1 MMQRYDNVR
10 TKIGE
15 GKVLDTK
22 TDANIWR
29 KKKAKYAAHN

>member
-1 MMQRYDNVR
+1 MMQKYDKVR

-15 GKVLDTK
+15 GKVLDAK

-29 KKKAKYAAHN
+29 KICWS